1 MKGGPG
7 KKNKGVYFR
16 PFFFIFF
23 REKIK
28 KKGKINKGA
37 LDKVS
42 RAYSSKF
49 KHCSKEEIC
58 KKKGGLIVNIN
69 SLKQI

>member
-7 KKNKGVYFR
+7 KK
-16 PFFFIFF
+16 
-23 REKIK
+23 
-28 KKGKINKGA
+28 NKGA

-49 KHCSKEEIC
+49 KHCSKEEVC
-58 KKKGGLIVNIN
+58 KKTWWEIRYGAILQT
-69 SLKQI
+69 S

>member
-7 KKNKGVYFR
+7 KKKNKGVYF
-16 PFFFIFF
+16 IY
-23 REKIK
+23 I
-28 KKGKINKGA
+28 KKGKKNKGA

-49 KHCSKEEIC
+49 KHCSKEEVC
-58 KKKGGLIVNIN
+58 KKKEERVD
-69 SLKQI
+69 SKH